1 MNKKINIR
9 LKDDLYE
16 RIKAREHD
24 FGAIGMSESVRR
36 LILVALH
43 LTEEMGQNE
52 KLRIAMEVLLSQKK
66 ESQS

>member
-16 RIKAREHD
+16 RIKEREHD

-43 LTEEMGQNE
+43 LTEEMEQNE

>member
-43 LTEEMGQNE
+43 LTEEMEQNE